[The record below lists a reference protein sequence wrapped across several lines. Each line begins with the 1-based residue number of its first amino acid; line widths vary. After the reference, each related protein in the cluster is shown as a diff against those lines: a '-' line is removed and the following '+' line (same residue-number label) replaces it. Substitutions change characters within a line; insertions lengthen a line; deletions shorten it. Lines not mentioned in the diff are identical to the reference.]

1 MPITQRHVLSDSE
14 PELSALDIL
23 DALATCD
30 LVLEDDEGA
39 QAFLAYMELI
49 KAETTW

>member
-1 MPITQRHVLSDSE
+1 M
-14 PELSALDIL
+14 L

-30 LVLEDDEGA
+30 LVLEEDEEV